1 MILESIKKYNEKF
14 GQATF
19 VKMLLGSRDQKLT
32 DWSLIYYEHYAALK
46 TLEKELIAAMIE
58 ALIEFGFLEK
68 TQGRYPVMII
78 TSK

>member
-46 TLEKELIAAMIE
+46 SLEKDVVGAMLE

-68 TQGRYPVMII
+68 TSGRYPMMMI